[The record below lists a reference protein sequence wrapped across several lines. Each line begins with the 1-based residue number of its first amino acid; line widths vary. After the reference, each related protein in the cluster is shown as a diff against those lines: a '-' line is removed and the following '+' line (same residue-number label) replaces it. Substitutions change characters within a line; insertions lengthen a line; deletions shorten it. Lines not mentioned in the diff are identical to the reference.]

1 MPKDAAY
8 WRERRKKQKVAQ
20 PTATV
25 VQPPTDGCATPCN
38 QLRVLQE
45 QMVALQL
52 RLVALEKAERT
63 GPVRPVY
70 DPGPPYIQPTQGPQ
84 IVRNAGFHPVSKDS
98 KTVHVR
104 DAQQVTMR

>member
-52 RLVALEKAERT
+52 RLVALEKADRT
-63 GPVRPVY
+63 GPARPVY
-70 DPGPPYIQPTQGPQ
+70 EAGSN
-84 IVRNAGFHPVSKDS
+84 IVRSSEIHPVSKEAQV
-98 KTVHVR
+98 KGVVMR